1 MAHLQSDH
9 QDVIVQAIENDSS
22 TQLIGIFK
30 NYSKLELMTKLWT
43 PNEQGETL
51 LILAIK
57 RKRFNVIDLLVKK
70 LRECVRDKK
79 CRSLCLS
86 TFCQIQTNDQVSIVE
101 VMECLIDPWLLEPR
115 KDEPL
120 WLEFLWNC
128 TKSSSIARQE
138 KIDALELI
146 GSAFLFIQVK
156 SPSKE
161 MWAPH
166 HGLQCWKEAMDLRY
180 SPGDLAIPKTP
191 YVFTTMAAK
200 AFVDNSEVLTLEE
213 LELLEQESSI
223 YGSPPSWGLAS
234 SQWKFYLRV
243 QALLVNQ
250 RIVSQVNN
258 GPYYFHLIHLI
269 RYGWDCNSHR
279 HEHIRAYNICLLIFE
294 QAKSFNST
302 TSSPKCIDIF
312 VETLELMLRCFERMG
327 EQPAESPE
335 RQELTPLNVMEAI
348 KCCTVLA
355 NLLPVPLVNDKD
367 HNRLHRANM
376 DAYDFVLQL
385 LKYFPH
391 LNKEEN
397 KQFEEYLSRFVHL
410 DVHRGSHSLLHG
422 AINRCMWIYESDFQR
437 VIDLLLK
444 LDVDPNATDRHGKT
458 PLHLLAEKWNETR
471 FSTYG
476 NSAAF
481 ASLFISESLSMVFQ
495 SLVDVGGHLDQ
506 ATPEGQTVIS
516 LLKIQR
522 TKYTHQDCHFD
533 SYMESVINT
542 VLPLSCY
549 CAQSL
554 RQHGFPLD
562 NRFPPS
568 VKSFILRHSALKL

>member
-1 MAHLQSDH
+1 
-9 QDVIVQAIENDSS
+9 
-22 TQLIGIFK
+22 
-30 NYSKLELMTKLWT
+30 
-43 PNEQGETL
+43 
-51 LILAIK
+51 
-57 RKRFNVIDLLVKK
+57 
-70 LRECVRDKK
+70 
-79 CRSLCLS
+79 
-86 TFCQIQTNDQVSIVE
+86 
-101 VMECLIDPWLLEPR
+101 
-115 KDEPL
+115 
-120 WLEFLWNC
+120 
-128 TKSSSIARQE
+128 
-138 KIDALELI
+138 
-146 GSAFLFIQVK
+146 
-156 SPSKE
+156 
-161 MWAPH
+161 
-166 HGLQCWKEAMDLRY
+166 
-180 SPGDLAIPKTP
+180 
-191 YVFTTMAAK
+191 
-200 AFVDNSEVLTLEE
+200 
-213 LELLEQESSI
+213 
-223 YGSPPSWGLAS
+223 
-234 SQWKFYLRV
+234 
-243 QALLVNQ
+243 
-250 RIVSQVNN
+250 
-258 GPYYFHLIHLI
+258 
-269 RYGWDCNSHR
+269 
-279 HEHIRAYNICLLIFE
+279 
-294 QAKSFNST
+294 
-302 TSSPKCIDIF
+302 
-312 VETLELMLRCFERMG
+312 
-327 EQPAESPE
+327 
-335 RQELTPLNVMEAI
+335 
-348 KCCTVLA
+348 
-355 NLLPVPLVNDKD
+355 
-367 HNRLHRANM
+367 M

-444 LDVDPNATDRHGKT
+444 LDVDPNATDRHGKA